1 MNFENAVLNI
11 QTDTT
16 INISFRVVNASEIEK
31 FEAIID
37 EAKRETEI
45 LATSVGAS
53 YAYVS
58 ARNRQTIGITISFN
72 GGRSNKMINQTV
84 AQVAIILGR
93 FDGRMETAE
102 EDREAERVAEQ
113 QKAAK
118 KPKAA
123 KVQEKAKVETKVVEA
138 APIIVPAPAPA
149 PAKKKR
155 VVKHPTEGMNPRQIA
170 AWKKK
175 MAERLVAARAVKA
188 INDAARKA
196 QRTK

>member
-72 GGRSNKMINQTV
+72 GGRSDEMINQTV

-123 KVQEKAKVETKVVEA
+123 KVQEKAKVEEA

-175 MAERLVAARAVKA
+175 MAERLIAARAVKA
-188 INDAARKA
+188 INDAARKE

>member
-72 GGRSNKMINQTV
+72 GGRSDEMINQTI

-102 EDREAERVAEQ
+102 EDRGAEQ

-123 KVQEKAKVETKVVEA
+123 KVQEKAKVEEA
-138 APIIVPAPAPA
+138 APIIIPAPAPA

-175 MAERLVAARAVKA
+175 MAERLVNARAVKA
-188 INDAARKA
+188 INDAARQA
-196 QRTK
+196 QRPK

>member
-72 GGRSNKMINQTV
+72 GGRSNEMINQTI

-102 EDREAERVAEQ
+102 EDREAEQ

-118 KPKAA
+118 KPQAA
-123 KVQEKAKVETKVVEA
+123 KVQKEAKVEEA
-138 APIIVPAPAPA
+138 PAPIIVPAPAPA

-155 VVKHPTEGMNPRQIA
+155 VVKHPTDGMNPRQIA

-175 MAERLVAARAVKA
+175 MSERLIAARAVKA
-188 INDAARKA
+188 INDAKRKA
-196 QRTK
+196 EREFKGKKN

>member
-16 INISFRVVNASEIEK
+16 INISFRVVNASEIER
-31 FEAIID
+31 FETIID

-72 GGRSNKMINQTV
+72 GGRSDEMINQTV

-102 EDREAERVAEQ
+102 EDREAEQ
-113 QKAAK
+113 KKAAK
-118 KPKAA
+118 KPRAA
-123 KVQEKAKVETKVVEA
+123 KVQEKAKVEETT
-138 APIIVPAPAPA
+138 PIIVPAPAPA

-188 INDAARKA
+188 INDAARKE
-196 QRTK
+196 QRIK

>member
-16 INISFRVVNASEIEK
+16 INISFRVVNASEIER

-72 GGRSNKMINQTV
+72 GGRSDEMINQTV

-102 EDREAERVAEQ
+102 EDREAEQ

-123 KVQEKAKVETKVVEA
+123 KVQEKAKVVEA
-138 APIIVPAPAPA
+138 APIIAPAPAPAPA

-155 VVKHPTEGMNPRQIA
+155 VVRHPTEGMNPRQIA

-188 INDAARKA
+188 INDAARKE

>member
-1 MNFENAVLNI
+1 MNFENDVLNI

-72 GGRSNKMINQTV
+72 GGRSDEMINQTI

-102 EDREAERVAEQ
+102 EDREAEQ

-123 KVQEKAKVETKVVEA
+123 KVQEKAKVEEA
-138 APIIVPAPAPA
+138 APIIAPAPAPA

-188 INDAARKA
+188 INDAARKK

>member
-72 GGRSNKMINQTV
+72 GGRSDEMINQTV

-102 EDREAERVAEQ
+102 EDREAEQ

-123 KVQEKAKVETKVVEA
+123 KVQEKAKVVEA
-138 APIIVPAPAPA
+138 APIIAPAPAPAPA

-155 VVKHPTEGMNPRQIA
+155 VVRHPTEGMNPRQIA

-175 MAERLVAARAVKA
+175 MAERLVNARAVKA